1 MSKTINI
8 FPIMVC
14 CLLASIAFAS
24 SAANVS
30 SNETHY
36 QLQYYKIYNKRSAL
50 NLTFSQP
57 QGLVTRQPQ
66 SHAQPQPQP
75 QPQPQRQ
82 RQQQDIKY
90 KRVDDLSNREIK
102 DQFDYRYPDGS
113 YEYRYE
119 LDNGSARYERGYFL
133 HIDDHKILVVVGYY
147 SYRMPNGQYI
157 TAFYNADQNGYRQT
171 QAITREAYPNLPR
184 TLNVPEP

>member
-1 MSKTINI
+1 
-8 FPIMVC
+8 MVC

-24 SAANVS
+24 AANVTL
-30 SNETHY
+30 NETHY
-36 QLQYYKIYNKRSAL
+36 QLQYYKIHNKRSAL

-57 QGLVTRQPQ
+57 QGLVTRQHQ
-66 SHAQPQPQP
+66 SQHQS
-75 QPQPQRQ
+75 
-82 RQQQDIKY
+82 QQQDIKY

-133 HIDDHKILVVVGYY
+133 QIDDHKILVVVGYY

>member
-1 MSKTINI
+1 
-8 FPIMVC
+8 MVC
-14 CLLASIAFAS
+14 CLLASIASIAS
-24 SAANVS
+24 ATNTSL
-30 SNETHY
+30 NETHY

-50 NLTFSQP
+50 NLTFNQP
-57 QGLVTRQPQ
+57 EGLVTRQPQ
-66 SHAQPQPQP
+66 
-75 QPQPQRQ
+75 RQ
-82 RQQQDIKY
+82 RHHQSQHQSQQQDVKY

-133 HIDDHKILVVVGYY
+133 QIDDHKILVVVGYY

-171 QAITREAYPNLPR
+171 QGK
-184 TLNVPEP
+184 

>member
-1 MSKTINI
+1 
-8 FPIMVC
+8 MVC
-14 CLLASIAFAS
+14 CILASILFAS
-24 SAANVS
+24 TANVPL
-30 SNETHY
+30 NETHY

-57 QGLVTRQPQ
+57 QGLVTRQRQ
-66 SHAQPQPQP
+66 R
-75 QPQPQRQ
+75 QRQ

-90 KRVDDLSNREIK
+90 KRVDKLSNREIK

-133 HIDDHKILVVVGYY
+133 QIDDQKILVVVGYY

>member
-1 MSKTINI
+1 
-8 FPIMVC
+8 MVC
-14 CLLASIAFAS
+14 CLLASIASIA
-24 SAANVS
+24 SAANTS
-30 SNETHY
+30 LNETHY

-57 QGLVTRQPQ
+57 EGLVTRQRQHQ
-66 SHAQPQPQP
+66 SQHQS
-75 QPQPQRQ
+75 
-82 RQQQDIKY
+82 QQQDVKY

-133 HIDDHKILVVVGYY
+133 QIDDHKILVVVGYY